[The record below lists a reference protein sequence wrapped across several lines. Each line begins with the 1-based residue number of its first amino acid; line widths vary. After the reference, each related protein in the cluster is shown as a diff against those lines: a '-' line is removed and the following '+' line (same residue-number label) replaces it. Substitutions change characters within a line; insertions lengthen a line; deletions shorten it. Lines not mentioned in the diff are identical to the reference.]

1 MNTPFPKDSPA
12 PSCMISSN
20 QVRRDYPNNMDTPE
34 SRVKVLEAE
43 VSAVKEYIASLS
55 SEDLR
60 TPSACVDWSVAD
72 VIGHL
77 AGQEHASRVRR
88 GLQGDFSPPEGAPPT
103 ADFNEDRFAKNIS
116 ERALATREQ
125 HGGELVAY
133 LTQRLDEIVTVFNSV
148 GPEDWDTL
156 CYWPPGPMAV
166 RTLLDQRI
174 AELTMHTWDIR
185 SVLDDDYHLSAD
197 AVRVLIDGV
206 DRAARRAFRPDPS
219 LLRPLTHRFVI
230 DGPAAT
236 SRDIV
241 IAADGA
247 VVGPAGGQEPDVTF
261 QCGGETYVLVMYG
274 RLKVIDALADGRLS
288 FDGNPELAAGFG
300 RRFVGG

>member
-1 MNTPFPKDSPA
+1 
-12 PSCMISSN
+12 
-20 QVRRDYPNNMDTPE
+20 MDTPE
-34 SRVKVLEAE
+34 SRLKVLADE
-43 VSAVKEYIASLS
+43 VSGANRYFASLS
-55 SEDLR
+55 VEDLR
-60 TPSACVDWSVAD
+60 RPSACADWSVAD
-72 VIGHL
+72 VMGHL

-88 GLQGDFSPPEGAPPT
+88 GLQGDYSAPEGATPVSGFPVSGF
-103 ADFNEDRFAKNIS
+103 DEDRFAKDIS

-133 LTQRLDEIVTVFNSV
+133 LNQRLEETVTVFNDV
-148 GPEDWDTL
+148 GSKDWDML

-185 SVLDDDYHLSAD
+185 SVLDDDYHLSDD

-219 LLRPLTHRFVI
+219 LERPLTHRFVI

-236 SRDIV
+236 QRDIV
-241 IAADGA
+241 ISADGA
-247 VVGPAGGQEPDVTF
+247 VVGPPGDAEPDVTF
-261 QCGGETYVLVMYG
+261 QCNGETYVLVMYG
-274 RLKVIDALADGRLS
+274 RLKVIDALAGGSLT
-288 FDGNPELAAGFG
+288 FDGNPALAAGFG